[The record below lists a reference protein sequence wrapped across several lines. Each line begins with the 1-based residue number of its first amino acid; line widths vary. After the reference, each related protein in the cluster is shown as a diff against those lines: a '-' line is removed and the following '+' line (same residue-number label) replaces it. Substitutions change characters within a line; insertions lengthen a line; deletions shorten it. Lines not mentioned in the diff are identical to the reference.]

1 MFCRCSRFAIHPL
14 ITFKITKMKKW
25 ITLILSICLFASMQ
39 SFGQK
44 KSEKP
49 AAIIFTAG
57 WSFADI
63 RQGDEST
70 DNRNGFFIGLR
81 KDVKLFPTIHLE
93 TGALYVQK
101 GANLKPGGDG
111 TDLEYEL
118 DYIDIPAA
126 LKFKFGGL
134 YALGGVS
141 GNIRVNSEINGIK
154 TNDTDDFPDVKAFSL
169 SSTLGLGVKFLMFSV
184 DARWNHTLGDILVD
198 NPGDDV
204 YNSYFLIGLSYN
216 FRRK

>member
-1 MFCRCSRFAIHPL
+1 M
-14 ITFKITKMKKW
+14 MKKW
-25 ITLILSICLFASMQ
+25 FLLFLSIGLLSSMQ
-39 SFGQK
+39 SYAQDK
-44 KSEKP
+44 NEKP

-57 WSFADI
+57 WSYADI

-70 DNRNGFFIGLR
+70 DNRNGFYIGLR

-101 GANLKPGGDG
+101 GATLNMGVDN

-141 GNIRVNSEINGIK
+141 GNIRVNSEINGMK
-154 TNDTDDFPDVKAFSL
+154 TNETENFPDVRAFSL
-169 SSTLGLGVKFLMFSV
+169 SSTLGLGMKFLMFSV

-198 NPGDDV
+198 NDGDDV

>member
-1 MFCRCSRFAIHPL
+1 MKLNQLLPL
-14 ITFKITKMKKW
+14 SF
-25 ITLILSICLFASMQ
+25 LLLSTTYLQAQ
-39 SFGQK
+39 DA
-44 KSEKP
+44 SEKP

-57 WSFADI
+57 WSYADI
-63 RQGDEST
+63 NQGDIST
-70 DNRNGFFIGLR
+70 DSRNGFYVGLR
-81 KDVKLFPTIHLE
+81 KDIKLFPTLHLE

-101 GANLKPGGDG
+101 GASLDFEGQTT
-111 TDLEYEL
+111 TDWEL

-141 GNIRVNSEINGIK
+141 GNVRVKSEIDGEKVDNIQ
-154 TNDTDDFPDVKAFSL
+154 PFSL
-169 SSTLGLGVKFLMFSV
+169 SSTVGAGFKFLVFSI
-184 DARWNHTLGDILVD
+184 DARWNHTLSDIVKNNEGDNI
-198 NPGDDV
+198 